1 MFANVRRLLTASARL
16 LTASAV
22 IAAATFGL
30 TPAVAEAGSAPVA
43 GLCHAC
49 GRNLIA
55 NPGADAGKGADA
67 DVIVKVPDWKQTGAF
82 TAAQY
87 AWGVDL
93 SATTPGPTKR
103 GKNYFY
109 GGPSALLSTGTQMIK
124 VGTGGISTG
133 RVSYVLSAWLG
144 GYSDQPDNARL
155 IVTFESSAGTALKT
169 ATLGPVTVGQRHD
182 VSGLFLRQ
190 GTGKVPAETQEI
202 KVELVMTLL
211 EGGDND
217 GLADNLSLVFS
228 YK

>member
-1 MFANVRRLLTASARL
+1 MLFSNARRVLTACAL
-16 LTASAV
+16 
-22 IAAATFGL
+22 IAATAFAI
-30 TPAVAEAGSAPVA
+30 TPPVAEAGSAPVA
-43 GLCHAC
+43 GPCHAC

-55 NPGADAGKGADA
+55 NPGAEAGKGADA
-67 DVIVKVPDWKQTGAF
+67 DVTVKVPDWKQTGAL

-87 AWGVDL
+87 AWDADL
-93 SATTPGPTKR
+93 STTTPGPTNR

-109 GGPSALLSTGTQMIK
+109 GGPSALLSTGTQVIK
-124 VGTGGISTG
+124 VGTGGISSG

-169 ATLGPVTVGQRHD
+169 ATIGPVTVGQRHD

-190 GTGKVPAETQEI
+190 GTGKVPAETQKI

>member
-1 MFANVRRLLTASARL
+1 MAGTRTVVRLLTACVA
-16 LTASAV
+16 
-22 IAAATFGL
+22 IAAAAFAI
-30 TPAVAEAGSAPVA
+30 TPSVAEAGSAPAV
-43 GLCHAC
+43 GPCHAC

-55 NPGADAGKGADA
+55 NPGAEAGKGTASDT
-67 DVIVKVPDWKQTGAF
+67 VVKVPDWKPTGAF

-87 AWGVDL
+87 AWGADL
-93 SATTPGPTKR
+93 STTTPGPTNR

-109 GGPSALLSTGTQMIK
+109 GGPSALLSTGAQVIT
-124 VGTGGISTG
+124 VGTGGISSG

-155 IVTFESSAGTALKT
+155 IVTFESSAGMALKT
-169 ATLGPVTVGQRHD
+169 TTIGPVTVAQRHD
-182 VSGLFLRQ
+182 VSGLFFRR
-190 GTGKVPAETQEI
+190 GTGKVPAGTQKI

>member
-1 MFANVRRLLTASARL
+1 MGWARIASRLLTVGG
-16 LTASAV
+16 V
-22 IAAATFGL
+22 IAATAFAI
-30 TPAVAEAGSAPVA
+30 TPSIAEAGSPPVA
-43 GLCHAC
+43 GPCHAC

-67 DVIVKVPDWKQTGAF
+67 DVIVKVPDWKPTGAF

-87 AWGVDL
+87 AWGADL

-109 GGPSALLSTGTQMIK
+109 GGPSASVSTGTQVVK
-124 VGTGGISTG
+124 VGTGGISAG

-169 ATLGPVTVGQRHD
+169 TTIGPVTVGQRHD

-190 GTGKVPAETQEI
+190 GTGKVPAGTEQI
-202 KVELVMTLL
+202 KVELVMMLL

-217 GLADNLSLVFS
+217 GLADNLSLVLS

>member
-1 MFANVRRLLTASARL
+1 MQWARNTSRLLT
-16 LTASAV
+16 TGAV
-22 IAAATFGL
+22 IAAMAFAL
-30 TPAVAEAGSAPVA
+30 TPSVAEAGSSPVT
-43 GLCHAC
+43 GPCHAC

-87 AWGVDL
+87 AWGADL
-93 SATTPGPTKR
+93 TTTTPGPTKR

-109 GGPSALLSTGTQMIK
+109 GGPSASISTGTQVVQ
-124 VGTGGISTG
+124 VGTGGISAG

-155 IVTFESSAGTALKT
+155 IATFESSAGTALKT
-169 ATLGPVTVGQRHD
+169 VTLGPVTVGQRHD

-190 GTGKVPAETQEI
+190 SSGKVPATTEKI
-202 KVELVMTLL
+202 KLELVMTLL

>member
-1 MFANVRRLLTASARL
+1 MPWARNANRLLT
-16 LTASAV
+16 TGAV
-22 IAAATFGL
+22 IAAAAFAV
-30 TPAVAEAGSAPVA
+30 TPSVAEAGSAPVV
-43 GLCHAC
+43 GPCHAC

-55 NPGADAGKGADA
+55 SPGAEAGKGTASDS
-67 DVIVKVPDWKQTGAF
+67 IVKVPDWKQTGAF

-87 AWGVDL
+87 AWDADL
-93 SATTPGPTKR
+93 STTTPGPTKR

-109 GGPSALLSTGTQMIK
+109 GGPSASISTGTQVIK
-124 VGTGGISTG
+124 VGTGGISAG
-133 RVSYVLSAWLG
+133 RVRYVLSAWLG

-155 IVTFESSAGTALKT
+155 IATFESSAGAVLKT
-169 ATLGPVTVGQRHD
+169 VTLGPVTVGQRHD

-190 GTGKVPAETQEI
+190 STGKVPATTEQI

>member
-1 MFANVRRLLTASARL
+1 LILLFSNARRVLTAC
-16 LTASAV
+16 AV
-22 IAAATFGL
+22 IAAAAFAI
-30 TPAVAEAGSAPVA
+30 TPPVAEAGSAPVV
-43 GLCHAC
+43 GPCHAC

-55 NPGADAGKGADA
+55 NPGAEAGKGADA

-87 AWGVDL
+87 AWDADL
-93 SATTPGPTKR
+93 STTTPGPTKR

-109 GGPSALLSTGTQMIK
+109 GGRSALLSTGTQVIT
-124 VGTGGISTG
+124 VGTGGISSG

-155 IVTFESSAGTALKT
+155 IVTFESSAGMALKMT
-169 ATLGPVTVGQRHD
+169 TIGPVTVAQRHD

-190 GTGKVPAETQEI
+190 GTGKVPAETQKV

>member
-1 MFANVRRLLTASARL
+1 MVFSNAGRVLTAC
-16 LTASAV
+16 AV
-22 IAAATFGL
+22 IAAAAL
-30 TPAVAEAGSAPVA
+30 AITPPVAEAGSAPVA

-49 GRNLIA
+49 GHNLIA

-87 AWGVDL
+87 AWDADL
-93 SATTPGPTKR
+93 STTTPGPTKR

-109 GGPSALLSTGTQMIK
+109 GGPSALLSTGTQVIT
-124 VGTGGISTG
+124 VGTAGISSG

-169 ATLGPVTVGQRHD
+169 TTIGPVTVAERHD

-190 GTGKVPAETQEI
+190 GTGKVPAGAQKI

>member
-1 MFANVRRLLTASARL
+1 MVFSNARRVLTAG
-16 LTASAV
+16 AV
-22 IAAATFGL
+22 IAAAAIAITS
-30 TPAVAEAGSAPVA
+30 PVAEAGPAPVF
-43 GLCHAC
+43 GPCHAC

-55 NPGADAGKGADA
+55 NPGAEAGKGTATDS
-67 DVIVKVPDWKQTGAF
+67 VVKVPDWEQTGAF

-87 AWGVDL
+87 AWDADL
-93 SATTPGPTKR
+93 STTTPGPTKR

-109 GGPSALLSTGTQMIK
+109 GGPSAPVSTGSQVIT
-124 VGTGGISTG
+124 VGTGGISSG

-155 IVTFESSAGTALKT
+155 IVTFKNSSGTALKT
-169 ATLGPVTVGQRHD
+169 TTIGPVTVSQRHD
-182 VSGLFLRQ
+182 VSGLSFRQ
-190 GTGKVPAETQEI
+190 GTGKVPTGTQKI

-217 GLADNLSLVFS
+217 GLADDLSLTFS

>member
-1 MFANVRRLLTASARL
+1 MRWARNTNRLLTAG
-16 LTASAV
+16 AV
-22 IAAATFGL
+22 IAAAAFAV
-30 TPAVAEAGSAPVA
+30 TPSVAEASSAPVV
-43 GLCHAC
+43 GPCHAC

-55 NPGADAGKGADA
+55 NPGAEAGKGADA

-87 AWGVDL
+87 AWAADL
-93 SATTPGPTKR
+93 STTTPGPTKR

-109 GGPSALLSTGTQMIK
+109 GGPSASISTGTQVIK
-124 VGTGGISTG
+124 VGTGGISAG

-155 IVTFESSAGTALKT
+155 MATFESSAGTVLKT
-169 ATLGPVTVGQRHD
+169 VTLGPVTVGQRHD

-190 GTGKVPAETQEI
+190 STGKVPATTVQI

>member
-1 MFANVRRLLTASARL
+1 MVFSNARRVLTAG
-16 LTASAV
+16 TV
-22 IAAATFGL
+22 IAATAFAI
-30 TPAVAEAGSAPVA
+30 TPTVAQASSAPVV
-43 GLCHAC
+43 GPCHAC

-55 NPGADAGKGADA
+55 NPGAEAGKGTATDS
-67 DVIVKVPDWKQTGAF
+67 VVKVPDWKQTGAF

-87 AWGVDL
+87 AWDADL
-93 SATTPGPTKR
+93 STTTPGPTKR

-109 GGPSALLSTGTQMIK
+109 GGPSALLSTGSQVIT
-124 VGTGGISTG
+124 VGTGGISSG

-155 IVTFESSAGTALKT
+155 IVTFESTAGMALKT
-169 ATLGPVTVGQRHD
+169 TTIGPVTVGQRHD
-182 VSGLFLRQ
+182 VSGLFFRQ
-190 GTGKVPAETQEI
+190 GTGKVPAGTQKI

>member
-1 MFANVRRLLTASARL
+1 MAVFSNVRRLLTAC
-16 LTASAV
+16 AV
-22 IAAATFGL
+22 VAAAAFTI
-30 TPAVAEAGSAPVA
+30 TPATAEAGSAPAV
-43 GLCHAC
+43 GPCHAC

-55 NPGADAGKGADA
+55 NPGAEAGKGTASDS
-67 DVIVKVPDWKQTGAF
+67 VVKVPDWKQTGAF

-87 AWGVDL
+87 VWDADL
-93 SATTPGPTKR
+93 STTTPGPTKR

-109 GGPSALLSTGTQMIK
+109 GGPSALMSTGTQVIK
-124 VGTGGISTG
+124 VGTGGISAG
-133 RVSYVLSAWLG
+133 RVSYALSAWLG

-155 IVTFESSAGTALKT
+155 IVTFESSAGKVLKT
-169 ATLGPVTVGQRHD
+169 TTIGPVTVAQRHD

-190 GTGKVPAETQEI
+190 GTGKVPATTEQI
-202 KVELVMTLL
+202 KVELLMTLL

>member
-1 MFANVRRLLTASARL
+1 MAFSSARRVLTAC
-16 LTASAV
+16 AV
-22 IAAATFGL
+22 IAAAAFAI

-43 GLCHAC
+43 GPCHAC

-55 NPGADAGKGADA
+55 NPGAEAGKGTATDS
-67 DVIVKVPDWKQTGAF
+67 VVKVPDWKQTGAF

-87 AWGVDL
+87 AWGADL
-93 SATTPGPTKR
+93 STTTPGPTNR

-109 GGPSALLSTGTQMIK
+109 GGPSALLSTGAQVIT
-124 VGTGGISTG
+124 VGTGGISSG

-155 IVTFESSAGTALKT
+155 IVTFESSAGMALKT
-169 ATLGPVTVGQRHD
+169 TTIRLVTVAQRHD
-182 VSGLFLRQ
+182 VSGLFFRR
-190 GTGKVPAETQEI
+190 GTGKVPAGTQKI